1 MNPKPSMATID
12 DVSGIGTDRDANTKS
27 RGVTGIS
34 GAFG

>member
-1 MNPKPSMATID
+1 MATID
-12 DVSGIGTDRDANTKS
+12 DVSGIGTDRNVGIKS